1 MATATVPAVESHDD
15 HGHDHDKHDHD
26 DHGHSGDDPHFFT
39 DPARMAVA
47 VQGIGDFLAAT
58 LTDIDTDALNE
69 SVAAYVTQ
77 LEELDGEVAE
87 LVESIPEA
95 SRVLITNHEVFG
107 YFADRYGFEVLGTV
121 IPSGSTA
128 DGASAGELAELAEVI
143 EAEGV
148 PAIFT
153 DAASPDALAE
163 TLADEVGDVAIVELY
178 TESLGEADSEGGT
191 YLDMVRTNANRI
203 ADALG

>member
-1 MATATVPAVESHDD
+1 M
-15 HGHDHDKHDHD
+15 
-26 DHGHSGDDPHFFT
+26 
-39 DPARMAVA
+39 
-47 VQGIGDFLAAT
+47 
-58 LTDIDTDALNE
+58 
-69 SVAAYVTQ
+69 
-77 LEELDGEVAE
+77 
-87 LVESIPEA
+87 
-95 SRVLITNHEVFG
+95 
-107 YFADRYGFEVLGTV
+107 
-121 IPSGSTA
+121 
-128 DGASAGELAELAEVI
+128 I